1 MANPGLSTG
10 AASAVVCDTQGV
22 TIVESMAPTGP
33 AAPEVSRLVFG
44 NSHMFGVM
52 VEIASLRGRMFSSK
66 QISDATQLSPGIV
79 HPLIQKLRR
88 ARFIEFVEQ
97 VHGERTLLY
106 RVVDNHVWEAASRY
120 AEERDAASERS
131 AS

>member
-1 MANPGLSTG
+1 MTVTALLSTDQ
-10 AASAVVCDTQGV
+10 SK
-22 TIVESMAPTGP
+22 
-33 AAPEVSRLVFG
+33 LFFG

-52 VEIASLRGRMFSSK
+52 VEIASLRGQTFSSK

-106 RVVDNHVWEAASRY
+106 RVVANHVWEAASRY
-120 AEERDAASERS
+120 ADERDEAGARS

>member
-1 MANPGLSTG
+1 MEP
-10 AASAVVCDTQGV
+10 
-22 TIVESMAPTGP
+22 MAPAGP

-52 VEIASLRGRMFSSK
+52 VEIASLGGRTFSSK

-88 ARFIEFVEQ
+88 AHFIEFVEK

-106 RVVDNHVWEAASRY
+106 RVVENHVWEAASRY
-120 AEERDAASERS
+120 AEERDAAEERP

>member
-1 MANPGLSTG
+1 MEPL
-10 AASAVVCDTQGV
+10 
-22 TIVESMAPTGP
+22 APAGP

-52 VEIASLRGRMFSSK
+52 VEIASLGGRTFSSK

-88 ARFIEFVEQ
+88 AHFIEFVEQ

-120 AEERDAASERS
+120 AEERAATEERS